1 MDHIYTITDHI
12 YTITDHI
19 YTITDHTYIITDHIY
34 TITDHIYTITVPVV
48 NFHSLEAVY
57 ACVLFLS
64 TNSVTASRKTSA
76 EGAFDNKLVSCLNI
90 VLMSS
95 ELLSI
100 TAPV

>member
-1 MDHIYTITDHI
+1 MVIVPQLVVVLVVAPSSSNSSSTRSNTSTTTSSI
-12 YTITDHI
+12 
-19 YTITDHTYIITDHIY
+19 
-34 TITDHIYTITVPVV
+34 TITVLVV

-95 ELLSI
+95 EFLSI